1 MFNDS
6 FADLKSEVQS
16 RVSGKTLFELLNNP
30 ERMKIVVKT
39 ATVRAH
45 QGIQSPFACV
55 AKRWVANVMN
65 QRERF
70 CKVNVQAQGFGDG
83 AGDLR
88 NFEGVGQSIAEMVGV
103 ARGENLRFRFQAAKG
118 ARMNDAVPVARIF
131 PALGMRC
138 FRITTAA

>member
-6 FADLKSEVQS
+6 FADLKGEIQS

-39 ATVRAH
+39 VTVRAH

-55 AKRWVANVMN
+55 PKRRVANVMN

-70 CKVNVQAQGFGDG
+70 CKINVQAQGLSYGPG
-83 AGDLR
+83 NLR
-88 NFEGVGQSIAEMVGV
+88 NFEGVGQPIAEMVGV
-103 ARGENLRFRFQAAKG
+103 ARGENLCFRFQ
-118 ARMNDAVPVARIF
+118 
-131 PALGMRC
+131 
-138 FRITTAA
+138 